1 MFNGTSDTTMMNS
14 TGFMSPNP
22 NVAKMP
28 DPTKEPAPPTN
39 PITGI
44 TALAPGITNAE
55 LHVPPSPRTHR
66 LRKLQSAHNL
76 GAAARIVP
84 NTNSNFN
91 YNNGSS
97 SGHSHGNNHGI
108 GSGIGI
114 GSNNNNNNINN
125 GGPQPS
131 LITQQRLK
139 DLQLQERSTSPTTRR
154 HASSASRSPQRHRSN
169 SDAPLPPNLTPAAF
183 NSAVQLRHKRS
194 AISRTSPAAD
204 TMSLERLL
212 RDGPPNGDVS
222 GALESARLKVLDQG
236 IKADSDGMVSFFII
250 LSHPTLSYPRGAHQ
264 SGQS

>member
-1 MFNGTSDTTMMNS
+1 MMMNSTS

-28 DPTKEPAPPTN
+28 DPTKEPVPPTN
-39 PITGI
+39 PI

-84 NTNSNFN
+84 NTNSNYN
-91 YNNGSS
+91 YNNGGS
-97 SGHSHGNNHGI
+97 SHG
-108 GSGIGI
+108 SGLS
-114 GSNNNNNNINN
+114 SNNN

-139 DLQLQERSTSPTTRR
+139 DLQLQERSTSPTRR

-169 SDAPLPPNLTPAAF
+169 SDAPLPPPNLTPAAF
-183 NSAVQLRHKRS
+183 NSAIQLRHKRS

-212 RDGPPNGDVS
+212 RDGPPNGDIR

-236 IKADSDGMVSFFII
+236 IKADSDGMVSYVI
-250 LSHPTLSYPRGAHQ
+250 LSYPIL
-264 SGQS
+264 S